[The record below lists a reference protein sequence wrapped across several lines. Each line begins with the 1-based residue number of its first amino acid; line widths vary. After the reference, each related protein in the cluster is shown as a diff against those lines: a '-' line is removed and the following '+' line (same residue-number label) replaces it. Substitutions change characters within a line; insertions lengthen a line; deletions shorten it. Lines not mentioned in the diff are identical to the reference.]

1 MLQTGLPKRGS
12 QHSDELIELAI
23 AVRDQGFQRTAA
35 RGRRAGWSNVT
46 ISCAWLDN
54 QPIPKFPRQRLKNCC
69 PSRAEPKVRIHLPPA
84 ESPRTIGSGAIAA
97 PFQDPSK
104 QPARLRAAPSPRHS
118 PPRRYA
124 REIEQCTRCPQAPR
138 MTRSVESICCGF
150 ASGNTFDFC
159 CIKYVSGNSYQFFAK
174 PLLASRNFVTPFSSG
189 AIEPSFHDDR
199 DNRRWWMDRLMTAV
213 SRLR

>member
-23 AVRDQGFQRTAA
+23 AVRDQGFQRPAA
-35 RGRRAGWSNVT
+35 RARLAGCSNVT

-104 QPARLRAAPSPRHS
+104 QPARLRAAPLPSSPSVRLFPADPS
-118 PPRRYA
+118 DDATRRA
-124 REIEQCTRCPQAPR
+124 PEIT
-138 MTRSVESICCGF
+138 
-150 ASGNTFDFC
+150 GN
-159 CIKYVSGNSYQFFAK
+159 
-174 PLLASRNFVTPFSSG
+174 
-189 AIEPSFHDDR
+189 EPC
-199 DNRRWWMDRLMTAV
+199 RLIFIWLEPTV
-213 SRLR
+213 

>member
-104 QPARLRAAPSPRHS
+104 QPARLRAAPLPRHS

-124 REIEQCTRCPQAPR
+124 REIEQRTPCPQAPR
-138 MTRSVESICCGF
+138 LTRSAETIWRSVTST
-150 ASGNTFDFC
+150 NPFD
-159 CIKYVSGNSYQFFAK
+159 VSTIQDG
-174 PLLASRNFVTPFSSG
+174 TG
-189 AIEPSFHDDR
+189 
-199 DNRRWWMDRLMTAV
+199 
-213 SRLR
+213 